1 MRCYADVRGR
11 VLTRNLS
18 GTWSA
23 SHGHGH
29 DSLKVPLLVEGEAL
43 LTVIDTGELWVSI
56 NASLSVSDV

>member
-23 SHGHGH
+23 SHGH